1 MARHFLLNTV
11 SSTRLGSHYSLYK
24 ILCTSK
30 GMPDTCIKTAPWMVL
45 DDPGTALRSRN
56 TYSTKSLRNIQKYTE
71 VLKNTVVALSRQNFA
86 IR

>member
-1 MARHFLLNTV
+1 
-11 SSTRLGSHYSLYK
+11 
-24 ILCTSK
+24 
-30 GMPDTCIKTAPWMVL
+30 MPDTCIKTAPWMVL

-71 VLKNTVVALSRQNFA
+71 ALKNTVVALSRQNFA